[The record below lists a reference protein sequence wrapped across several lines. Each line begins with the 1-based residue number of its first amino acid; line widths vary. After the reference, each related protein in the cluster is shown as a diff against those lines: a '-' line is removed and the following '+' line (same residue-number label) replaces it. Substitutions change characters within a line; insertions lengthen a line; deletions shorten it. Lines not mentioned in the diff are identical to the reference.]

1 MTKPPLPLIVQWRD
15 LAQEGLFYTDIAK
28 DFPDYTPSQIR
39 HHCLGNS
46 GAKAPGP
53 IQQIRRWPD
62 NPWLQGEKS
71 PHALLDEK
79 QVREVLDDWDDEK
92 GYWRNAAGHWGKL
105 LKVSPSTILAARRGD
120 TWKHLRHS
128 NAGRKKEKGTA
139 KSS

>member
-1 MTKPPLPLIVQWRD
+1 MARPPLPLIVKWRD
-15 LAQEGLFYTDIAK
+15 LAQEGWFYTDIAK
-28 DFPDYTPSQIR
+28 DFPDYTSSQIR

-46 GAKAPGP
+46 GANAPGP
-53 IQQIRRWPD
+53 LTKRHRWPD

-71 PHALLDEK
+71 PHALLDEP

-120 TWKHLRHS
+120 TWKHLKHP
-128 NAGRKKEKGTA
+128 NAGRKKEK
-139 KSS
+139 